1 MMRLRRLSCL
11 LIVVFLVSACRLE
24 PVDQPSAPTP
34 TIRPDAASPSLPEP
48 TTSPEAEQTPVHA
61 ALPEGLFWWNETK
74 FYEIFVRSFYDSSGD
89 GNGDFQGLIAKLDYL
104 NDNQSS
110 TTSDLGIS
118 GIWLMPIFPSPS
130 YHGYDVTDYTSINPD
145 YGTMEDFKQFLE
157 QAHRRGIKV
166 IIDMPLNHT
175 SSAHPW
181 FQKAL
186 ENDPTYRDYYIWSED
201 DPGYMGPWGQ
211 DPWHESINSDYYY
224 GIFWSEMPD
233 LNYDNPAVVDE
244 MKDIFKFWLEV
255 GVDGFR
261 LDGARYIIEEDKK
274 QADTP
279 STHQFYQELRNFV
292 KGINP
297 EALLLGEVWTDAFT
311 TSTYTKNGDE
321 LDLVFDFELANALM
335 SSATSGNADKA
346 LNGLKFSQ
354 KLFSGGR
361 SAPFLTN
368 HDMDRV
374 MSTFGGDVKKAKN
387 AAFMLLTAPG
397 VPFMYYGE
405 EIGMQGKRGSEDT
418 DINRRLP
425 MQWTGGENAGFTTGT
440 PWAPIHPSYEQNNVE
455 ALNPIPDSL
464 LSTYRDLLTIRAHE
478 PALRYGD
485 TYVIESD
492 NSALYSLIR
501 SIQGENVLV
510 LINLSGEPVTDYS
523 LNLDEG
529 PLSGN
534 YELIPL
540 HGNEPFV
547 NISANPQ
554 GGFDAYQPIPTLPSN
569 GRYIYKLQPQ
579 K

>member
-1 MMRLRRLSCL
+1 MMRLRILSLL
-11 LIVVFLVSACRLE
+11 LILAFLVSACRLE
-24 PVDQPSAPTP
+24 PVAQPPEPTP
-34 TIRPDAASPSLPEP
+34 TIQPATVPPSLPEP
-48 TTSPEAEQTPVHA
+48 TTSPEAKLTPAPV
-61 ALPEGLFWWNETK
+61 ALPEGLSWWNETK
-74 FYEIFVRSFYDSSGD
+74 LYEIFVRSFFDSNGD
-89 GNGDFQGLIAKLDYL
+89 GNGDFQGLITKVDYL

-110 TTSDLGIS
+110 TTDQLGIS

-145 YGTMEDFKQFLE
+145 YGTLEDFKQFLE
-157 QAHRRGIKV
+157 LAHQRKIKL

-181 FQKAL
+181 FKKAL
-186 ENDPTYRDYYIWSED
+186 ENDPTYRDYYIWTVE
-201 DPGYMGPWGQ
+201 DPGYQGPWGQ
-211 DPWHESINSDYYY
+211 DPWHQSPNSDYYY

-244 MKDIFKFWLEV
+244 MKNVFKFWLDV

-261 LDGARYIIEEDKK
+261 LDGARYIIEEGKK

-279 STHQFYQELRNFV
+279 STHQFFKELRTFV

-297 EALLLGEVWTDAFT
+297 EALLLGEVWTDAYT

-321 LDLVFDFELANALM
+321 LDLVFDFDLASAFM

-354 KLFSGGR
+354 TLFSGGR

-374 MSTFGGDVKKAKN
+374 MSVFGGDVKKAKN

-397 VPFMYYGE
+397 VPLIYYGE
-405 EIGMQGKRGSEDT
+405 EIGMEGKRGSEGT

-440 PWAPIHPSYEQNNVE
+440 PWASVHPSYKQNNVE
-455 ALNPIPDSL
+455 SLSPIPDSL
-464 LSTYRDLLTIRAHE
+464 LSTYRNLLRIRAQE
-478 PALRYGD
+478 PAIGYGD
-485 TYVIESD
+485 TYLIEAD
-492 NSALYSLIR
+492 NSAVYSLIR
-501 SIQGENVLV
+501 HIQGENILVLV
-510 LINLSGEPVTDYS
+510 NLSGEPVTDYS
-523 LNLDEG
+523 LTLEEG
-529 PLSGN
+529 PLHGN
-534 YELIPL
+534 YELLPL
-540 HGNEPFV
+540 YGSEPFA

-554 GGFDAYQPIPTLPSN
+554 GGFGAYQPNPTLPSN